1 MDSAQVLRQLM
12 RRIGLDREEVDERC
26 RLLDWQARDGER
38 LNQAALPSPRPSRL
52 RPSMP
57 AQRSETYS
65 RSCSR
70 CQSQRPSWAPRRAR
84 AKRASLSSRA

>member
-38 LNQAALPSPRPSRL
+38 LNQAAAAMDGAHRQFVERLYQHLGTFPGPACSPPN
-52 RPSMP
+52 
-57 AQRSETYS
+57 
-65 RSCSR
+65 R
-70 CQSQRPSWAPRRAR
+70 C
-84 AKRASLSSRA
+84 

>member
-38 LNQAALPSPRPSRL
+38 LNQAAAAMEMGYDAVLL
-52 RPSMP
+52 NT
-57 AQRSETYS
+57 AI
-65 RSCSR
+65 
-70 CQSQRPSWAPRRAR
+70 AR
-84 AKRASLSSRA
+84 AGDPVKVRKT

>member
-38 LNQAALPSPRPSRL
+38 LNQAAAAMDGATPLGSTGLITSTLMPRVMRSWTSLFCLVTSPLASAKKSR
-52 RPSMP
+52 RVS
-57 AQRSETYS
+57 
-65 RSCSR
+65 
-70 CQSQRPSWAPRRAR
+70 
-84 AKRASLSSRA
+84 AS